1 MHVSPAGW
9 MCRGGAAGSA
19 QPWLSG
25 DAQRGSDDL
34 RLRFAMDG
42 MTCFMVALVTLVCWC
57 PGQPGCA
64 ARRPALRTGLP
75 VLLPLLLSV
84 PGFLGSPMADGLSL
98 EQQNLSLVSVG
109 SELHQ
114 STVSIMT
121 HKALTQSTVEPQ
133 ENNFLHVVL
142 SSLTTAFDMTLYD
155 QERMRRSEEGRTMP
169 VGDVTVT
176 SNEAFLSDH
185 GLMSSFLNEQWT
197 PSLKSVTVEYSSVEP
212 PRETLETVLLTP
224 SLSVLL
230 LPYDETKAQQM
241 TTSRAASGHS
251 RAFIQ
256 LKPFAPDGIIPTTSR
271 DLLLDPTNTDFY
283 LSSTT
288 SEVVVGL
295 VENVDGSYASSS
307 DSSLFLPFDTASEG
321 SSVLMRQLNE
331 DSQITPDALAKS
343 TDQYTEAYPDVN
355 SDATETL
362 DLRTY
367 SVASISRAAPVLVTS
382 MEPALFSVSLPYVS
396 FPVHL
401 AAGSTDSDTFVTDD
415 LFTHVFS
422 HKSSSTTPNLPG
434 NLEIPSQVELF
445 SELISPVPFT
455 RPYAS
460 CSNCGFAS
468 VPPEQGFSAGHTEH
482 DVGSGDYIETLSF
495 TASEEKGITPLTT
508 VVTDLYELEESTPE
522 IFDTTFPS
530 RPVVSFSSRL
540 IEVSES
546 NLSFSNSV
554 DVGLNIMS
562 TTIFPSYRQPSE
574 GISLDI
580 TSVQFSFPI
589 TETVTLTSGVKAK
602 PSVITSIL
610 LESMFTTSENVP
622 SVTIKHTGLLESPEF
637 MPSESVLLLDK
648 TPASV
653 STDKSSVNISDFS
666 SNLLSTPFLSEPS
679 SWSSLSSAVSTFYS
693 RMPSDLST
701 LLPQVFPTL
710 LGTSVVFD
718 DSSSW
723 DSTEFPAVDS
733 TSIEVSHLSPWQT
746 SYLYS
751 NTFSVP
757 NTHNSEVVSSSFY
770 SYSSMLLEGT
780 SVLLMGSEVS
790 FTSIF
795 AEATSQLESSLF
807 SLESAVPTLVLS
819 ISDSESI
826 LTSNIL
832 VDETHLT
839 SWFTTFQTTPV
850 LSVSSSLLSTVTA
863 SDEDTGATANHTLLL
878 TSLSKATA
886 STAHVITNPYTL
898 LLHTDVNSITAS
910 PTESIS
916 VVTSFVPTQLP
927 PSINTST
934 EFGIQT
940 KTNVTELTNRTSAT
954 SSTTTTISSIVGHR
968 TTTESNSST
977 SSSPSTAVVA
987 TTPSEAIIITSAMT
1001 TTRQPYVCDI
1011 TVPDTYLV
1019 MAVLARRAVLENVS
1033 NSIKEVLRVQFRR
1046 SVELEVYKISPKFS
1060 FLVTSGPFVY
1070 TAIAVINVLMNSSL
1084 LRGQAPVILS
1094 LQPSF
1099 TMPDP
1104 RFQVHTVLQFVPQ
1117 NVDTGFCNFSQRI
1130 EKGLTMAFM
1139 EVRKHH
1145 QDIYN
1150 FTVQILN
1157 ITLSKPRVAFRQGP
1171 VNIVFAIQDTYGFL
1185 NGSEISELLRNL
1197 SVVEF
1202 SFYLGFPVQQI
1213 AEPFHYPQ
1221 LNVSQL
1227 MKSSWVRTVLLGV
1240 VNQRIQEEVFQA
1252 GMERKLAQLLNEAL
1266 TGGRIWK
1273 RATFAGS
1280 NVVQIVNVSRLV
1292 GADNPVELIYFVE
1305 DQTGERLSAVKSSD
1319 LINRVDIQRAAI
1331 ILGYRIQGAVA
1342 QPVDKV
1348 KESSS
1353 ESQNNNLWII
1363 VGVAVPVAVVLL
1375 IIIILYWKLCRTDKL
1390 EFQPDTMSNI
1400 QQRQKLQAP
1409 SVKGFDF
1416 AKQHL
1421 GQHNKDDI
1429 LIIHEPAPLPGPIKD
1444 TTPSENGDVPS
1455 PKSKTASKPSK
1466 NVRHRGRVSPS
1477 DADSTASEQSS
1488 GRETGEENAR
1498 PPTTANEGKPRRAP
1512 KSGPPQTSSG
1522 NEQHSSASIFEHVDR
1537 MSRSSDASRRVP
1549 SKIQLIAMQPIAAPP
1564 TQNPALSDR
1573 VAESNKIN
1581 KEIQTALRHK
1591 SEIEH
1596 HRNKIRLRAKRKGHY
1611 EFPVVD
1617 DVIVVDAKEQHRIYR
1632 KAQMQ
1637 IDKILDPGGNVP
1649 TVFIE
1654 PRKSSRAKRSPKQRR
1669 RHQINGSPIDAEKDR
1684 LITTDSDGTYKRPPG
1699 VNNSA
1704 YISDPDLPAEPQTP
1718 SSLDLGKYPGL
1729 PPHPASQYIPPQPSI
1744 EEARQTMHSLLDDA
1758 FALVAPSS
1766 QAASSTAIT
1775 SPGVSAGQPVNNTPA
1790 RAGRGTTCP
1799 QWGSPYGPAQ
1809 AVNNPFSRYV
1819 EFGMTPPT
1827 APGLLQRQSFGPGF
1841 LQPAELM
1848 HPDQQQSDVQYSS
1861 RGLYPEEMPSV
1872 ARPRPVGSTAGSQI
1886 QHLTQ
1891 VGIASRIGAQQVE
1904 IPSVRA
1910 GHGQP
1915 GGPGWPHYRGEDE
1928 CARRDAT
1935 HMYGHQEYS
1944 SSPVFQM
1951 QRTSARQPSAP
1962 PAHLPHSSLQGQGL
1976 CYTTGS
1982 NEDLQTGHS
1991 SASLI
1996 KAIREELLR
2005 LSQKQTTVQN
2015 FHS

>member
-1512 KSGPPQTSSG
+1512 KSGANRVGPPQTSSG

-1775 SPGVSAGQPVNNTPA
+1775 SPGVSAGQP
-1790 RAGRGTTCP
+1790 
-1799 QWGSPYGPAQ
+1799 
-1809 AVNNPFSRYV
+1809 RYV

>member
-1 MHVSPAGW
+1 
-9 MCRGGAAGSA
+9 MCRGGGAEPA

-25 DAQRGSDDL
+25 DAQQGSDDL

-42 MTCFMVALVTLVCWC
+42 MTCSMVALVTLVFWC
-57 PGQPGCA
+57 PGQPGCI

-84 PGFLGSPMADGLSL
+84 PAFLGSPMADGVSL
-98 EQQNLSLVSVG
+98 EKQNLSLLSVG
-109 SELHQ
+109 SKLHR
-114 STVSIMT
+114 STVSSIAHM
-121 HKALTQSTVEPQ
+121 ALTQSTVQPREK
-133 ENNFLHVVL
+133 NFLHVVL
-142 SSLTTAFDMTLYD
+142 SSLTTPFDTTLFD
-155 QERMRRSEEGRTMP
+155 QERMSRSSEGRTMP

-176 SNEAFLSDH
+176 SNEAFLSDD
-185 GLMSSFLNEQWT
+185 GLISSFPNEQWT
-197 PSLKSVTVEYSSVEP
+197 PSLKSITVEYHSDNSVEP
-212 PRETLETVLLTP
+212 PRETLETVLLKP

-230 LPYDETKAQQM
+230 LPYDEMKTAQQM

-251 RAFIQ
+251 RAFTQ

-271 DLLLDPTNTDFY
+271 DLLLYPTNTDIY

-288 SEVVVGL
+288 SEVVIGL
-295 VENVDGSYASSS
+295 VGNVDGSYASSS
-307 DSSLFLPFDTASEG
+307 DSSLFLPFDTTSEG
-321 SSVLMRQLNE
+321 SSVLTRQLNE
-331 DSQITPDALAKS
+331 DSQLNPDALAKS

-355 SDATETL
+355 RDATETL
-362 DLRTY
+362 DLRAY

-382 MEPALFSVSLPYVS
+382 MESALFSISLPYVS
-396 FPVHL
+396 FPVHS

-445 SELISPVPFT
+445 NEFISPVPFT

-460 CSNCGFAS
+460 CSYCDFAS
-468 VPPEQGFSAGHTEH
+468 VPPEQVFSAGHTEH

-530 RPVVSFSSRL
+530 RPIVSFSSRL

-546 NLSFSNSV
+546 NLFFSNSV

-580 TSVQFSFPI
+580 TSVQFPFPI
-589 TETVTLTSGVKAK
+589 TETVTLTSGIRAK
-602 PSVITSIL
+602 PSDITSVL
-610 LESMFTTSENVP
+610 LESVFTTSENIP
-622 SVTIKHTGLLESPEF
+622 SVTIKHTGLQESPEF
-637 MPSESVLLLDK
+637 MPSESVLWLDK

-653 STDKSSVNISDFS
+653 SMDKSSVNISDFS

-723 DSTEFPAVDS
+723 ESTEFPPIDS
-733 TSIEVSHLSPWQT
+733 TSIEISHLSPWQT

-757 NTHNSEVVSSSFY
+757 NTHNPEVISSSFY

-780 SVLLMGSEVS
+780 SVLLMDSEVS

-795 AEATSQLESSLF
+795 TEATSQLESSLF

-819 ISDSESI
+819 ISDSESF

-886 STAHVITNPYTL
+886 STAHFTTNPYTP
-898 LLHTDVNSITAS
+898 LLHTDMNSITAS

-934 EFGIQT
+934 EFGTQT
-940 KTNVTELTNRTSAT
+940 KTSVTEVTNRTSAT
-954 SSTTTTISSIVGHR
+954 TATTTTISSIVGHH
-968 TTTESNSST
+968 TTTESNSRT
-977 SSSPSTAVVA
+977 SSSPSTAVVT

-1011 TVPDTYLV
+1011 TVPDTYLI
-1019 MAVLARRAVLENVS
+1019 MAVLARKAVLENVS
-1033 NSIKEVLRVQFRR
+1033 DSIKEVLRVQFRR

-1099 TMPDP
+1099 TMPDS
-1104 RFQVHTVLQFVPQ
+1104 RFQVHTVLQFVPR

-1130 EKGLTMAFM
+1130 EKGLTMAFL

-1273 RATFAGS
+1273 RATFAG
-1280 NVVQIVNVSRLV
+1280 NNIVQIVNMSRLV
-1292 GADNPVELIYFVE
+1292 GADHAVELIYFVE

-1455 PKSKTASKPSK
+1455 PKSKITSKPSK

-1488 GRETGEENAR
+1488 GRETGEETTR
-1498 PPTTANEGKPRRAP
+1498 PPTSANEGKPRRAP
-1512 KSGPPQTSSG
+1512 KSGANRVGPPHPGNG

-1549 SKIQLIAMQPIAAPP
+1549 SKIQLIAMQPIAALPA
-1564 TQNPALSDR
+1564 QNPALSDR

-1704 YISDPDLPAEPQTP
+1704 YISDPDLPAESQTP

-1775 SPGVSAGQPVNNTPA
+1775 SPGVSAGQP
-1790 RAGRGTTCP
+1790 
-1799 QWGSPYGPAQ
+1799 
-1809 AVNNPFSRYV
+1809 RYV

-1891 VGIASRIGAQQVE
+1891 VGIASRTGAQQVE
-1904 IPSVRA
+1904 IASVRA

-1915 GGPGWPHYRGEDE
+1915 GGPGWPQYRGEDE
-1928 CARRDAT
+1928 YARRDAT
-1935 HMYGHQEYS
+1935 HMHGHQEYS

-1976 CYTTGS
+1976 CYTTSS